1 MRSQTERLAA
11 HAVATEITASARPL
25 TIRLMSTEGLSLAV
39 AALAVVV
46 GPVGAYML
54 GVRRFAHERE
64 LDDRNDA
71 RSILAEGALE
81 LGRVKSVMKDALTKF
96 GPPLN
101 TGEDWPDDFEEEIGR
116 LEKGSERLEQ
126 ALAAVRI
133 RFEAGSAVI
142 EELNAA
148 LVEARKVTLTY
159 VLARGSD
166 EAGGPRRE
174 QLDRKGR
181 DDTIEVMDASLEF
194 DQHRDS
200 YLVAAQK
207 VVGVELNSQS
217 LPSDG
222 IDG

>member
-1 MRSQTERLAA
+1 VS
-11 HAVATEITASARPL
+11 VRPL
-25 TIRLMSTEGLSLAV
+25 TIQWMSTEELSLVV

-81 LGRVKSVMKDALTKF
+81 LGRMKSVMKDALTKF

-101 TGEDWPDDFEEEIGR
+101 TGEDWPDDFGEEIGR
-116 LEKGSERLEQ
+116 LEKGSEGLEL

-133 RFEAGSAVI
+133 RFEAGSPVI

-148 LVEARKVTLTY
+148 LVEARKVVITY
-159 VLARGSD
+159 VLARRSD
-166 EAGGPRRE
+166 QTGGPRRE
-174 QLDRKGR
+174 QLDRRGR
-181 DDTIEVMDASLEF
+181 DDTIEVMDASVEF
-194 DQHRDS
+194 DQHRDA
-200 YLVAAQK
+200 YLAAAQK
-207 VVGVELNSQS
+207 VVGVELG
-217 LPSDG
+217 D
-222 IDG
+222 D

>member
-1 MRSQTERLAA
+1 MTQPDGIRSAEDDSS
-11 HAVATEITASARPL
+11 V
-25 TIRLMSTEGLSLAV
+25 STEELSLVV

-81 LGRVKSVMKDALTKF
+81 LGRMKSTMKDVLTKL

-101 TGEDWPDDFEEEIGR
+101 TGEDWPDDFGNEIGR
-116 LEKGSERLEQ
+116 LETSGEGLEL

-133 RFEAGSAVI
+133 RFKAGSPVI
-142 EELNAA
+142 DELNAA
-148 LVEARKVTLTY
+148 LVEARKVIVTY
-159 VLARGSD
+159 VLARHSD
-166 EAGGPRRE
+166 QTGGHRRD

-181 DDTIEVMDASLEF
+181 DDTIEVMDASVEF
-194 DQHRDS
+194 DQHRDA
-200 YLVAAQK
+200 YLAAAQK
-207 VVGVELNSQS
+207 VVGAS
-217 LPSDG
+217 LVAD
-222 IDG
+222 

>member
-1 MRSQTERLAA
+1 
-11 HAVATEITASARPL
+11 
-25 TIRLMSTEGLSLAV
+25 MSTEELSLVV

-81 LGRVKSVMKDALTKF
+81 LGRMKSVMKDALSKF

-101 TGEDWPDDFEEEIGR
+101 TGENWPDDFGDEIGR
-116 LEKGSERLEQ
+116 FERSGESLGQ

-133 RFEAGSAVI
+133 RFEVGSPVI

-148 LVEARKVTLTY
+148 LVAARKVAITY
-159 VLARGSD
+159 VLARRSD
-166 EAGGPRRE
+166 ETGGRRRE

-181 DDTIEVMDASLEF
+181 DDTLEVMDASVEF
-194 DQHRDS
+194 DQHRDAF
-200 YLVAAQK
+200 LAAAQK
-207 VVGVELNSQS
+207 VVGVRL
-217 LPSDG
+217 SD
-222 IDG
+222 D

>member
-1 MRSQTERLAA
+1 
-11 HAVATEITASARPL
+11 
-25 TIRLMSTEGLSLAV
+25 MSTEELSLVV

-64 LDDRNDA
+64 LDDRSDA

-81 LGRVKSVMKDALTKF
+81 LGRMKSVMKDALTKF

-101 TGEDWPDDFEEEIGR
+101 TGEDWPDDFGEVIGR
-116 LEKGSERLEQ
+116 LEKGSEGLEQ

-148 LVEARKVTLTY
+148 LIGARKVIITY
-159 VLARGSD
+159 VLARRSD
-166 EAGGPRRE
+166 QTGGDRRE
-174 QLDRKGR
+174 QLDRHGR
-181 DDTIEVMDASLEF
+181 DDTIGVMDASVEF
-194 DQHRDS
+194 DQHRNA
-200 YLVAAQK
+200 YLAAAQK
-207 VVGVELNSQS
+207 VVGVKL
-217 LPSDG
+217 D
-222 IDG
+222 DA